1 MLLKFNAEYQT
12 KVMMKMV
19 EDLTYKI
26 IQCAMLVHRSLGNGF
41 QEVIYQRALAI
52 EFKINGL
59 LSQREIEQDI
69 FYASTKI
76 GTRRV
81 DFIVED
87 DIIVEIKAL
96 ISLENVHLAQTK
108 NYLKAFNKPT
118 GLLINF
124 GSTSLQFKK
133 IFNSKGAP

>member
-1 MLLKFNAEYQT
+1 
-12 KVMMKMV
+12 
-19 EDLTYKI
+19 
-26 IQCAMLVHRSLGNGF
+26 MLVHRSLGNGF

-81 DFIVED
+81 DFIVEN

-124 GSTSLQFKK
+124 GATSLQFKK

>member
-1 MLLKFNAEYQT
+1 MT
-12 KVMMKMV
+12 KTV
-19 EDLTYKI
+19 EDLTYRI

-69 FYASTKI
+69 FYKSTKI

-81 DFIVED
+81 DFIVEN

-108 NYLKAFNKPT
+108 NYLNAFNKPT

-124 GSTSLQFKK
+124 GAPSLQFKK
-133 IFNSKGAP
+133 IFNSKCTP

>member
-1 MLLKFNAEYQT
+1 MT
-12 KVMMKMV
+12 KTV
-19 EDLTYKI
+19 EDLTYRI

-52 EFKINGL
+52 EFKKNGL

-81 DFIVED
+81 DFIVEN

-108 NYLKAFNKPT
+108 NYLNAFNKPI

-124 GSTSLQFKK
+124 GAQSLQFKK
-133 IFNSKGAP
+133 IFNSKCTL

>member
-1 MLLKFNAEYQT
+1 MEALD
-12 KVMMKMV
+12 
-19 EDLTYKI
+19 DLTYKI
-26 IQCAMLVHRSLGNGF
+26 IKCAMLVHNNLGNGF

-52 EFKINGL
+52 EFYKNGL
-59 LSQREIEQDI
+59 LSRREIEQDI

-81 DFIVED
+81 DFIVENE
-87 DIIVEIKAL
+87 IIVEIKAL
-96 ISLENVHLAQTK
+96 ISIEKVHLAQTK

-124 GSTSLQFKK
+124 GAPSLQFKK
-133 IFNSKGAP
+133 IYNSKGTP

>member
-1 MLLKFNAEYQT
+1 MT
-12 KVMMKMV
+12 KTV
-19 EDLTYKI
+19 EDLTYRI

-69 FYASTKI
+69 FYKSTKI

-81 DFIVED
+81 DFIVEN

-96 ISLENVHLAQTK
+96 ISLENVHIAQTK
-108 NYLKAFNKPT
+108 NYLNAFNKPI

-124 GSTSLQFKK
+124 GDQSLQFKK
-133 IFNSKGAP
+133 IFNSKCTP

>member
-1 MLLKFNAEYQT
+1 
-12 KVMMKMV
+12 
-19 EDLTYKI
+19 
-26 IQCAMLVHRSLGNGF
+26 MLVHRSLGNGF

-81 DFIVED
+81 DFIVEN

-124 GSTSLQFKK
+124 GATSLQFKK
-133 IFNSKGAP
+133 IFNSKGTP

>member
-1 MLLKFNAEYQT
+1 MEALD
-12 KVMMKMV
+12 
-19 EDLTYKI
+19 DLTYKI
-26 IQCAMLVHRSLGNGF
+26 IKCAMLVHNNLGNGF

-81 DFIVED
+81 DFIVEN

-96 ISLENVHLAQTK
+96 ISLENVHSAQTK

-124 GSTSLQFKK
+124 GAQSLQFKK
-133 IFNSKGAP
+133 IFNSKCTP

>member
-1 MLLKFNAEYQT
+1 MEALD
-12 KVMMKMV
+12 
-19 EDLTYKI
+19 DLTYKI
-26 IQCAMLVHRSLGNGF
+26 IKCAMLVHNNLGNGF

-52 EFKINGL
+52 EFYKNGL
-59 LSQREIEQDI
+59 LSRREIEQDI

-81 DFIVED
+81 DFIVENE
-87 DIIVEIKAL
+87 IIVEIKAL
-96 ISLENVHLAQTK
+96 ISIEKVHLAQTK

-124 GSTSLQFKK
+124 GAPSLEFKK
-133 IFNSKGAP
+133 IYNSQSTP

>member
-1 MLLKFNAEYQT
+1 MT
-12 KVMMKMV
+12 TTV
-19 EDLTYKI
+19 EDLTYRI
-26 IQCAMLVHRSLGNGF
+26 IQCAMLVHRGLGNGF

-69 FYASTKI
+69 FYKSTKI

-81 DFIVED
+81 DFIVEN

-96 ISLENVHLAQTK
+96 ISLENVHIAQTK
-108 NYLKAFNKPT
+108 NYLNAFNKPI

-124 GSTSLQFKK
+124 GDQSLQFKK
-133 IFNSKGAP
+133 IFNSKCTP

>member
-1 MLLKFNAEYQT
+1 MEALD
-12 KVMMKMV
+12 
-19 EDLTYKI
+19 DLTYKI
-26 IQCAMLVHRSLGNGF
+26 IKCAMLVHNNLGNGF

-52 EFKINGL
+52 EFYKNGL
-59 LSQREIEQDI
+59 LSRREIEQDI

-81 DFIVED
+81 DFIVENE
-87 DIIVEIKAL
+87 IIVEIKAL
-96 ISLENVHLAQTK
+96 ISIEKVHLAQTK

-124 GSTSLQFKK
+124 GAPSLQFKK
-133 IFNSKGAP
+133 IFNSKGTP

>member
-1 MLLKFNAEYQT
+1 MT
-12 KVMMKMV
+12 KTV
-19 EDLTYKI
+19 EDFTDRI
-26 IQCAMLVHRSLGNGF
+26 IQCAMLVHRGLGNGF

-69 FYASTKI
+69 FYKSTKI

-81 DFIVED
+81 DFIVEN

-108 NYLKAFNKPT
+108 NYLNAFNKPI

-124 GSTSLQFKK
+124 GDQSLQFKK
-133 IFNSKGAP
+133 IFNSKCTP